1 MGKIN
6 FKSYCD
12 LVDKLNYIKYSAYKK
27 LPLKHR
33 NLVLCCLISFAKLL
47 KYMMFKYTTDGRK
60 CQLILHWKRGLKYFF
75 SCLHKIYSQKCMYK
89 PQLPKCW
96 VASILQ
102 DLIINLQIV
111 KLKDTGATEI
121 PPLAPELFNREI
133 AFYYLPMTS
142 LNTLRAFL

>member
-1 MGKIN
+1 MQ
-6 FKSYCD
+6 SRCQCC
-12 LVDKLNYIKYSAYKK
+12 V
-27 LPLKHR
+27 LPAVYGGIR
-33 NLVLCCLISFAKLL
+33 RRQICNMIRMYVPPVNTLL